1 LYGFHRL
8 DLVRVSALNLNNLK
22 TALAHRSA
30 ILNNIISDEN
40 AFVNSREENP
50 FGEDVKM
57 VRKIKQKQIILTPAE
72 KDEIA
77 PKYESGLT
85 MTAIADQ
92 YGCHYTTIGRILR
105 QRGVAIRE

>member
-1 LYGFHRL
+1 M
-8 DLVRVSALNLNNLK
+8 RVSRLNLNNLK
-22 TALAHRSA
+22 AALAHRSA
-30 ILNNIISDEN
+30 ILENIISDER
-40 AFVNSREENP
+40 AFVNTENSYP

-85 MTAIADQ
+85 MTAIANQ
-92 YGCHYTTIGRILR
+92 YGCHYTTVGRILR
-105 QRGVAIRE
+105 QQGITIRE